1 MVEAAAR
8 YPSANLAPK
17 GIVMFKNKFWTWFA
31 RIAAI
36 IGLITG
42 GLALY
47 DYVTTDEY
55 TIEQTVD
62 PEVMKR
68 LRELGP
74 GESITVEKG
83 KPNEPRSSS
92 D

>member
-1 MVEAAAR
+1 MLE
-8 YPSANLAPK
+8 S
-17 GIVMFKNKFWTWFA
+17 KFWIWFA
-31 RIAAI
+31 RIATI

-47 DYVTTDEY
+47 NYVTTDKY

-62 PEVMKR
+62 PETMKK

-74 GESITVEKG
+74 GESIPVMKG
-83 KPNEPRSSS
+83 RPS
-92 D
+92 DGPE